1 MKIKSSQRVKA
12 RLEMIPLIDVTF
24 LLLSFFIYLSL
35 FMAFQKG
42 IPVVLPEADTTEEV
56 PMKIL
61 TITLSARGEVE
72 LDGIRASCEGLRD
85 LLLKK
90 NVQPGEVEMAL
101 IRADR
106 EVPYGVVMQVLD
118 AVRTAGIR
126 RVSLEAQHKG
136 G

>member
-85 LLLKK
+85 LLLK
-90 NVQPGEVEMAL
+90 NVQPGQVEMAL

-106 EVPYGVVMQVLD
+106 EVPYGLVMQVLD

-126 RVSLEAQHKG
+126 RVSLEAQRKG